1 MKLPNWLKPLFVI
14 VPFFLLIVF
23 ASRTAAMN
31 KSLIP
36 SVSLKWSDVLFLGIP
51 GLEQTKQNPV
61 KSQSLSFSRMNI
73 LRNVILSVTD
83 IDIANLKTL
92 MSIEIAGLSSAPSR
106 KQTVTVTS
114 VPNKAKF
121 TVKKLNLSSKPI
133 VGIYHTHTSESFIP
147 SSGYSHRRGGNTGD
161 IVTVGE
167 AAVQKFAT
175 NGIKAIQSKAIHDYP
190 SFMKA
195 YGASELTVKK
205 MLQENPSIEMIF
217 DIHRDADKRESI
229 TAMLDDQTTA
239 KILIVVAQGQPDL
252 PQPHWEENYAF
263 AQLID
268 KKLQQHYPGV
278 SRGIQLVDWRYNQHL
293 HRRALLIE
301 VGSQESTIEEAIRSI
316 EIFADVV
323 SEIIAEGS
331 DS

>member
-1 MKLPNWLKPLFVI
+1 MKLPNWLKPLLFV
-14 VPFFLLIVF
+14 VPFFVF
-23 ASRTAAMN
+23 IICASHTAAMD
-31 KSLIP
+31 KSLMP
-36 SVSLKWSDVLFLGIP
+36 SIAIKWSNVLFLGIP
-51 GLEQTKQNPV
+51 GLEQTKQDPA
-61 KSQSLSFSRMNI
+61 KSETFTFSRMKI
-73 LRNVILSVTD
+73 LRNMILSITD
-83 IDIANLKTL
+83 IDIGNLKTL
-92 MSIEIAGLSSAPSR
+92 MSIEIAGLSSTSPG
-106 KQTVTVTS
+106 KKTVTVTS
-114 VPNKAKF
+114 VPNKANF
-121 TVKKLNLSSKPI
+121 TIRKMNLSGKPI
-133 VGIYHTHTSESFIP
+133 VGIYHTHTSESFVP

-167 AAVQKFAT
+167 AAVQRFAT
-175 NGIKAIQSKAIHDYP
+175 NGIVAVQSKAIHDYP

-195 YGASELTVKK
+195 YSASEATIKK
-205 MLQENPSIEMIF
+205 MLQDHSALEMIF
-217 DIHRDADKRESI
+217 DIHRDADKRENI
-229 TAMLDDQTTA
+229 TAMVDNQETA

-301 VGSQESTIEEAIRSI
+301 VGSQESTTEEAIRSI
-316 EIFADVV
+316 EMFADVV

-331 DS
+331 EF